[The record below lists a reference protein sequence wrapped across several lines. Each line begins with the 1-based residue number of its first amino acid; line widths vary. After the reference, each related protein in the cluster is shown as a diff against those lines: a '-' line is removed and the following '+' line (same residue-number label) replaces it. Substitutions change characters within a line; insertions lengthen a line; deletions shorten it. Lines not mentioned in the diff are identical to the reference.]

1 MEEKNY
7 RATSFGEIHYDRNH
21 TELIPEIQKI
31 DQSLAENRNQPEL
44 WMERGKILRKKQLLC
59 REAVESHSMG
69 LTFDPFN
76 PLLYRYRGHVCINI
90 GRYIEGAADFELS
103 LRLDPSN
110 WDTWYHLGL
119 AYYLLGDFQRAR
131 KAYEGCIEAT
141 KPEDNE
147 SLVAVTDWYW
157 LTMMHLGEEELA
169 QAALDKID
177 PNWTIVDNKAYFN
190 RLLAYKGIRTAEEV
204 YKEAD
209 AMEDDIQFATQT
221 YGLSY
226 YYEAKGD
233 LETAKKILMRI
244 MERSETAW
252 SCFAVRAAEVRLQN
266 WQ

>member
-1 MEEKNY
+1 MEGKNY
-7 RATSFGEIHYDRNH
+7 KSTSFGEIHYDRSN
-21 TELIPEIQKI
+21 TELIPEIQEI
-31 DQSLAENRNQPEL
+31 DRQLGANRNQPEL

-131 KAYEGCIEAT
+131 KAYEGCIEVT

-147 SLVAVTDWYW
+147 ALVAVTDWYW
-157 LTMMHLGEEELA
+157 LTMMHLGEKKLA

-177 PNWTIVDNKAYFN
+177 SEWLIVDNKPYFN
-190 RLLAYKGIRTAEEV
+190 RLLAYKGVRTPEEV
-204 YKEAD
+204 YEEAD
-209 AMEDDIQFATQT
+209 ALEDNILFATQT

-226 YYEAKGD
+226 YHELNGD
-233 LETAKKILMRI
+233 METAKKILDRI
-244 MERSETAW
+244 MERIDGAW
-252 SCFAVRAAEVRLQN
+252 SCFAVRATEARLAS
-266 WQ
+266 WK